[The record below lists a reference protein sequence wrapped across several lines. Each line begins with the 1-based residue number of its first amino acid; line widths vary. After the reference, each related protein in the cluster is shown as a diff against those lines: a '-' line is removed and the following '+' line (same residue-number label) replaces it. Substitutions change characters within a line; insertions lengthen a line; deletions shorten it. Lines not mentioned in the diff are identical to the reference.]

1 MSKPFPSHRGF
12 TLVEI
17 LIVVAIMAIC
27 LGIGIPTIFRT
38 TRKDPLRQA
47 VSDIMEGCK
56 EARSEAI
63 LHGAP
68 YDFIIR
74 ADGGGLSV
82 ARVPSVARDP
92 APTSGSDSL
101 VGEKHVRPPF
111 SARLHEDI
119 IVEVIF
125 LNLQDQMEQEE
136 TRVRFYPNGL
146 CDELRIILNWSQQ
159 RRMMVTVDPMTGIPD
174 LEGL

>member
-1 MSKPFPSHRGF
+1 MIKPLPSHRGF

-27 LGIGIPTIFRT
+27 LGIGIPTIFRAA
-38 TRKDPLRQA
+38 RKDPLRQA

-74 ADGGGLSV
+74 ANGGSLSV
-82 ARVPSVARDP
+82 ARAQSVVH
-92 APTSGSDSL
+92 DSAQAL
-101 VGEKHVRPPF
+101 DAHPRAAVTQVRSPF
-111 SARLHEDI
+111 AAKLHEDI

-125 LNLQDQMEQEE
+125 LNLRDQMESEE
-136 TRVRFYPNGL
+136 TRVRFHPNGL